1 MPECL
6 INPERSPLCEAIHHP
21 VVLDT
26 PDHEDDAGDN
36 SKDQCFGKMVV
47 KGELDMIFLRSKSS
61 CGSKKRRENPPG

>member
-1 MPECL
+1 M
-6 INPERSPLCEAIHHP
+6 
-21 VVLDT
+21 VLDT

-36 SKDQCFGKMVV
+36 SKDQCFRKMVE